1 MNNDFYNTQIPR
13 YRSYQLL
20 TDTIRSYN
28 QNVRLNN
35 QHMIEYNRNMHDLIV
50 LLREHIRPQNIRRPT
65 REPPPTATPIRRP
78 FGLSRHMF
86 SDIVRNYN
94 PDVYT
99 TRPTIVNE
107 DANNERPYNLSR
119 INSNTSRIT
128 RPRSRSLGEF
138 MTNNTN
144 NMVSSDSDSDQDR
157 NSSNM
162 ALDPSANVTTRTFT
176 TIPNSTLSTSF
187 HNASRNSIST
197 IYHLLRRDFDEI
209 MGFNNFVE
217 TTDENAGLTDEE
229 KEMGLLD
236 ISFNVDI
243 HSSIDTQC
251 PISLDDFQENEN
263 ITQVVECGHIF
274 KTQPI
279 MTWFERHTKC
289 PKCRCELRANS
300 DSPGSLDVSFNVVT
314 PLQNMNDDDIER
326 EIDEL
331 TRRVTRS
338 MIEDIN
344 RNVEITID
352 PSIFSSGVSPNN
364 IRQRYSSQR
373 NNIRNTNT
381 SNNDTSSDS
390 DD

>member
-1 MNNDFYNTQIPR
+1 
-13 YRSYQLL
+13 
-20 TDTIRSYN
+20 
-28 QNVRLNN
+28 
-35 QHMIEYNRNMHDLIV
+35 MIEYNRNMHDLIV

-157 NSSNM
+157 NSSNIP
-162 ALDPSANVTTRTFT
+162 LDPSANVTTRTFT